1 MDTEK
6 NNQSQPTQSEPM
18 QPKRGGGIQYGLF
31 FLLLVIASIA
41 TVGILP
47 RQEREARLEAQAAE
61 RAEPPRVM
69 VVRVN
74 DAPAETLLTL
84 PANVRARD
92 AVDVLA
98 RADGYVRAYHV
109 DLGTEVRAGQLI
121 AETSAPERDD
131 EIRVASVRVSEA
143 EQRLSLTRTTSGRT
157 TQLSTEG
164 VLSGQESDDAQL
176 GLTSVSAALDSSRAE
191 LRRLQTLRGYQRIV
205 APFDGV
211 VTARL
216 VQQGS
221 LVRAGTTVLF
231 SIERRALTVTIDVPQ
246 EYVAAISQG
255 MEVEVL
261 AGERPLGV
269 GRVARLASSLSP
281 TTRAMRIE
289 VDVDSAIGL
298 RSGMFLRARL
308 HTPRTD
314 SVVVLPARALVTT
327 ADGSAT
333 WVIGEGDIAQRRALT
348 ILRDRGRDLEIGS
361 GLHAGDRVVLSPPD
375 GLTEGIRVTPVER
388 PATPPPAAP
397 GAHPA
402 TAPTAPATNTPAAA
416 AGAR

>member
-1 MDTEK
+1 MDTE
-6 NNQSQPTQSEPM
+6 NNHQPDAQREAPPSGPT
-18 QPKRGGGIQYGLF
+18 KRGGGIQYGLF
-31 FLLLVIASIA
+31 FLLLVIAAIA
-41 TVGILP
+41 IVGILP
-47 RQEREARLEAQAAE
+47 RQDRASRLEAQAAE

-69 VVRVN
+69 VVRVS

-84 PANVRARD
+84 PASVRARD

-109 DLGTEVRAGQLI
+109 DLGAEVRAGQLI
-121 AETSAPERDD
+121 AEMSAPERDD

-143 EQRLSLTRTTSGRT
+143 ERLSLTRTTSGRT

-231 SIERRALTVTIDVPQ
+231 SIERREVTVTIDVPQ
-246 EYVAAISQG
+246 EHVAAITQG

-261 AGERPLGV
+261 SGERPLGM

-281 TTRAMRIE
+281 STRAMRIE
-289 VDVDSAIGL
+289 VDVDGPIGL

-308 HTPRTD
+308 HAPRTE
-314 SVVVLPARALVTT
+314 SAVILPARALVST

-333 WVIGEGDIAQRRALT
+333 WVIGEGDLAQRRVLS
-348 ILRDRGRDLEIGS
+348 ILRDRGRDLEISS

-375 GLTEGIRVTPVER
+375 GLSEGTHVTPVER

-397 GAHPA
+397 SAR
-402 TAPTAPATNTPAAA
+402 PTSA